1 MAADFLHTYCIRFN
15 IFLKKLSFFDK
26 GGGCEKPMGVA
37 NLANDIW
44 ITKHAP
50 IRLKLVSFEPFL
62 SLVFRNGFNFFV
74 CYQLLVHF
82 WPFRVKNMLKMA
94 KKVDICQSSFQQH
107 WKHISC
113 KSVALEA
120 YFTYFMK
127 ISSIGSIFH
136 ENQQHWKH
144 KIRKIYSIGSTKNY
158 FGSTMYYAS
167 NAIDFDCYRC
177 YY

>member
-1 MAADFLHTYCIRFN
+1 MN
-15 IFLKKLSFFDK
+15 K
-26 GGGCEKPMGVA
+26 GGGSEKPMVVA

-50 IRLKLVSFEPFL
+50 IRLKLVSFDPFL

-120 YFTYFMK
+120 YFMK
-127 ISSIGSIFH
+127 I
-136 ENQQHWKH
+136 N
-144 KIRKIYSIGSTKNY
+144 SIGSTSLVITSITVKINSI
-158 FGSTMYYAS
+158 GSVIHSGAKVVFCAS
-167 NAIDFDCYRC
+167 NATDFHEICFQCY
-177 YY
+177 

>member
-1 MAADFLHTYCIRFN
+1 MV
-15 IFLKKLSFFDK
+15 
-26 GGGCEKPMGVA
+26 VA

-120 YFTYFMK
+120 YFMQ
-127 ISSIGSIFH
+127 IS
-136 ENQQHWKH
+136 
-144 KIRKIYSIGSTKNY
+144 SIGSTKNY
-158 FGSTMYYAS
+158 FGSLCITLPMLLILTVIDVITNDVLPMLQIFMKYAS
-167 NAIDFDCYRC
+167 NAIDLHEICFQCY
-177 YY
+177 